1 MTFRDQ
7 DFTHSKAKISEP
19 SAIIPHRITELTLD
33 SDMPTRPRRLYDV
46 IIRKTFG
53 WNKTKEIIS
62 RKEFVDMTRIDGPN
76 VNRELNK
83 LLKFKRIVRDNQG
96 AYSINDNKS
105 EWLPWITKRSQAIT
119 NSLTGETI
127 HETKTVSS
135 VTPKDVT
142 GDALSQS
149 EGMSPVTPND
159 VTGDTKRCHRRHPL
173 YIIKEK
179 KEILKKPPK
188 EKTAPPSPE
197 ALKLTEIFL
206 STLPEEYKKRI
217 SNQNQWPM
225 EFDKMLKM
233 NYKLETIEAII
244 LKYRNDDFWKKN
256 FLSPAKLLSR
266 DGKEKVRYIDR
277 WELGL
282 NETNNYRSSHY
293 NVNPI
298 NHIPVPTKDADSK
311 PFHIQVLDS
320 GKKREDLDAN
330 ARMWFDRSMQITE
343 AEAIRV

>member
-53 WNKTKEIIS
+53 WNKTKAIIS

-142 GDALSQS
+142 GDAPSQS

-188 EKTAPPSPE
+188 EKMAPPSPE

-206 STLPEEYKKRI
+206 ATLPEEYKKRI

-233 NYKLETIEAII
+233 NYKFETIEAII